1 MIPNPSLASIMTPN
15 ILLTRFQSKDN
26 PLFCHNFLHYIYLHI
41 KDLQLHVYVEKK
53 SIEIDLVGVVGLDK
67 KEGREW
73 LEFDL
78 YFLHLPK
85 ACPCSFSKVC
95 PSILPPNFKC
105 SLKLMPTVHRTT
117 Q

>member
-1 MIPNPSLASIMTPN
+1 
-15 ILLTRFQSKDN
+15 
-26 PLFCHNFLHYIYLHI
+26 
-41 KDLQLHVYVEKK
+41 
-53 SIEIDLVGVVGLDK
+53 
-67 KEGREW
+67 